1 MPFAQ
6 FPHQSSHISAETAP
20 PMPWLPAGAS
30 MRSSGS
36 FYSLR
41 SSLQTAA
48 RGVTPASSPPTSR
61 QALAL
66 GSGQYAPWQSFKTV
80 RCLPPL
86 AEVHRRAC
94 PPFQH
99 PACLLSLVAPA
110 YIPPT
115 PLVCLSLQ
123 NFPSSRGSVVGVLKA
138 AIGLSGA
145 RSHASAVQAFCIAN
159 WVKCVI
165 LRHRRHPLVHNMPGG
180 QHAIALPTAL
190 LASPCR
196 LPVCV
201 GLLGSVLWGQ
211 GLLPAV
217 PGAGPGGGGPAG
229 TALGEQLKKSSMMC
243 AWGSAGRSF

>member
-1 MPFAQ
+1 MAPCRRFHAQ
-6 FPHQSSHISAETAP
+6 FWQLLFLAFIAANGGTWGDTSILTTNIK
-20 PMPWLPAGAS
+20 AS
-30 MRSSGS
+30 
-36 FYSLR
+36 
-41 SSLQTAA
+41 
-48 RGVTPASSPPTSR
+48 TST
-61 QALAL
+61 
-66 GSGQYAPWQSFKTV
+66 GQRTV
-80 RCLPPL
+80 CPL
-86 AEVHRRAC
+86 AEFQDSALSAATRGGAC

-145 RSHASAVQAFCIAN
+145 RSHASAVQAFGIAN
-159 WVKCVI
+159 WVKCVF
-165 LRHRRHPLVHNMPGG
+165 LKHRRHPLVHNMPGG

-229 TALGEQLKKSSMMC
+229 AALGEQLKKSSMMC